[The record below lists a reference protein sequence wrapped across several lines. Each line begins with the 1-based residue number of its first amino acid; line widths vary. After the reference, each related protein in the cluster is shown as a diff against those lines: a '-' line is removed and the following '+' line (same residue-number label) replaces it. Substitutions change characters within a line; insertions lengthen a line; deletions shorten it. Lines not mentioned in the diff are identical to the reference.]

1 MLTTAAILL
10 ALVVLDRLSKVL
22 AVALLT
28 VGETVPVIPGLVGFY
43 LLDGGN
49 TGAAF
54 GILQGKTLLLTVLTF
69 LMLGAML
76 YVLLFKRFTN
86 KWVKWSVLLIAAG
99 GFGNLYD
106 RIVYGTVT
114 DFLRFLF
121 WPTFPIFN
129 VADCFVVV
137 GAAVLLVVVLCMK
150 EDAPIFLCEEKTDE
164 HDA

>member
-10 ALVVLDRLSKVL
+10 ALVVLDRLSKLL

-28 VGETVPVIPGLVGFY
+28 VGETIPVIPGLVGLY

-54 GILQGKTLLLTVLTF
+54 GILQGKTALLTVVTF
-69 LMLGAML
+69 FLLGGML
-76 YVLLFKRFTN
+76 YVLLFKRFTS
-86 KWVKWSVLLIAAG
+86 KWVKLSVLLIAAG

-106 RIVYGTVT
+106 RIVYSTVT

-121 WPTFPIFN
+121 WPSFPIFN

-137 GAAVLLVVVLCMK
+137 GAAVLLVAVLCMK
-150 EDAPIFLCEEKTDE
+150 EDDPIFIKEDKAVER
-164 HDA
+164 DA